1 MRFAL
6 LTLLLTLLPWS
17 GGSAWLTGEDGPA
30 QVSAALTG
38 AGERLTATAGNG
50 ETDAADAGAEGAGG
64 AEAGLSPDLIYNLLV
79 GEVAGQ
85 RQELRLA
92 YIHHLQAAKLARDP
106 QLAERATSAALASED
121 LDAAKQATL
130 LWLDLAP
137 DSLAA
142 RLAAAHV
149 ALRQNEPEQ
158 GRRHLR
164 QLVGQLRLG
173 GREGFLQV
181 AALVATIDAVEDRLE
196 LMRAL
201 RAADPDNPAVHYG
214 LAMVLADAERY
225 RAAIDSAREAIALDP
240 EWDKPRIVLVRLLLA
255 QDRRQEARE
264 VLEQFVDSM
273 PDDHVLRMLYAQLLV
288 EDQAFSDARNVFE
301 RMLRTTPKE
310 PDVLFAIGVL
320 SLQLDDT
327 AAAREYF
334 QRLFATGQRR
344 DDAALYLGQI
354 AELTGDLEKALEWY
368 AKVEGQNELDAE
380 VRRARVFVELGE
392 IDKGRERLERL
403 RERYDEH
410 GVALFLIEAE
420 LLREAG
426 RPEQVLAVYDAALA
440 AHPDNHELLYA
451 RALHAVSLG
460 QVEQL
465 EHDLRRILA
474 ADADHADALNALGYT
489 LADQTERYQE
499 AYDYIKRALTLK
511 PEEPAVL
518 DSMGW
523 VLFKMG
529 RLEEAIEYLQR
540 AYERMPDGEI
550 GAHLG
555 EVLWHAGQRDKA
567 WRIWDEAL
575 AADPQDE
582 YLQRVID
589 RYDYSRGGA
598 QQ

>member
-1 MRFAL
+1 MRLAL
-6 LTLLLTLLPWS
+6 TTLLFALLPWS
-17 GGSAWLTGEDGPA
+17 GTWGDASKADG
-30 QVSAALTG
+30 ALC
-38 AGERLTATAGNG
+38 ATAV
-50 ETDAADAGAEGAGG
+50 AARAEVGLAQTAGDGGSDDAGAAADRDPG
-64 AEAGLSPDLIYNLLV
+64 AELSPDLIYNLLV

-85 RQELRLA
+85 RQAPRLA
-92 YIHHLQAAKLARDP
+92 YIHYMQAARLAGDP
-106 QLAERATSAALASED
+106 KLAERATSAALSLED
-121 LDAAKQATL
+121 LNAAKQASL

-137 DSLAA
+137 DALAA

-149 ALRQNEPEQ
+149 ALRQGERER
-158 GRRHLR
+158 GGRHLQ
-164 QLVGQLRLG
+164 QLVEQLRAAG
-173 GREGFLQV
+173 PAGFLQV
-181 AALVATIDAVEDRLE
+181 AALVATIDSLEQRLE

-201 RAADPDNPAVHYG
+201 LAEDPDNPGIHYG

-225 RAAIDSAREAIALDP
+225 SAAIESAREAIALDP
-240 EWDKPRIVLVRLLLA
+240 DWDQPRIVLVRLMLA
-255 QDRRQEARE
+255 QDRRREARE
-264 VLEQFVDSM
+264 VLESFVDSM

-320 SLQLDDT
+320 SLQLDDA

-334 QRLFATGQRR
+334 QRLFATGERR

-354 AELTGDLEKALEWY
+354 AESAGNLEKALEWY
-368 AKVEGQNELDAE
+368 GKVEGENELDAQ
-380 VRRARVFVELGE
+380 VRRARVYVELGE
-392 IDKGRERLERL
+392 VDRGRERLQRL
-403 RERYDEH
+403 RDRFADH

-420 LLREAG
+420 ILREQG
-426 RPEQVLAVYDAALA
+426 RPEEALAVYDAALSA
-440 AHPDNHELLYA
+440 YPDDHELLYA

-465 EHDLRRILA
+465 ERDLRRILA
-474 ADADHADALNALGYT
+474 ADPDHADALNALGYT

-499 AYDYIKRALTLK
+499 AYGYIERALALK

-529 RLEEAIEYLQR
+529 RHAEAIDYLQR
-540 AYERMPDGEI
+540 AFERMPDGEV

-555 EVLWHAGQRDKA
+555 EVLWHAGRRQDA
-567 WRIWDEAL
+567 WRVWDEAA
-575 AADPQDE
+575 AADPDDA
-582 YLQRVID
+582 YLQRVIERHGD
-589 RYDYSRGGA
+589 SRGGA
-598 QQ
+598 SQ